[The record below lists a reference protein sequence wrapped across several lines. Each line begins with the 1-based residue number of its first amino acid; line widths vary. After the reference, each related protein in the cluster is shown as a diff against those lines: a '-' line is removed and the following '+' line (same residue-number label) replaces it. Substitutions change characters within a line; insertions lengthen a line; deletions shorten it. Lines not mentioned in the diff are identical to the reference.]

1 MIRKKGGLAL
11 IAAVM
16 LIVFVSIAVLGLTVF
31 IVQWFSQ
38 INSEQLSLK
47 CLYLAQAGIHDA
59 IYEVR
64 STYDPNDTNGY
75 FTLGQATVDP
85 GQTYCRGGTAADLLM
100 VDTSNTSQSGTDFEG
115 LEIQKATSSASP
127 TVSIDRMVVTWSKSG
142 QSRRLQSIRI
152 AGSNRWT
159 GNLNSPANADLPTN
173 YTLTNTSTI
182 SVNRLRFNSSMNGL
196 NSMTIQFV
204 MTDGSSKTVDV
215 YPDSNN
221 CVFTIKST
229 GKVSGSSIYRTLA
242 ADYNLRPDS
251 YSTTSRID
259 DIYEINTEITSP

>member
-1 MIRKKGGLAL
+1 
-11 IAAVM
+11 
-16 LIVFVSIAVLGLTVF
+16 
-31 IVQWFSQ
+31 
-38 INSEQLSLK
+38 
-47 CLYLAQAGIHDA
+47 
-59 IYEVR
+59 
-64 STYDPNDTNGY
+64 
-75 FTLGQATVDP
+75 
-85 GQTYCRGGTAADLLM
+85 
-100 VDTSNTSQSGTDFEG
+100 
-115 LEIQKATSSASP
+115 
-127 TVSIDRMVVTWSKSG
+127 
-142 QSRRLQSIRI
+142 
-152 AGSNRWT
+152 
-159 GNLNSPANADLPTN
+159 
-173 YTLTNTSTI
+173 
-182 SVNRLRFNSSMNGL
+182 MNGL